1 MRDDLNPA
9 SPPADTPSPAP
20 EQAQASRERDAMNR
34 WGAWS
39 VGIGLMLMVC
49 QYGVVRLAPA
59 GMAVR
64 IVVPVTIVLV
74 PLALRPFR
82 HRIGIW
88 IMFVGLAANLAAI
101 VANGGLMPIE
111 RQTLVSAVGEA
122 RAAHYATGKWVSGSK
137 DVLVAPGSGRL
148 VALGD
153 GIIIRFG
160 GGGIVAS
167 PGDLVVWV
175 GLAVLAAEAS
185 LALRRRELI
194 AREVAV
200 RRLPADAAGRQAEG
214 GATTRA

>member
-1 MRDDLNPA
+1 MRAHLNPA
-9 SPPADTPSPAP
+9 PPPADTPPSAPGPAL
-20 EQAQASRERDAMNR
+20 ATRERDAMNR
-34 WGAWS
+34 WAAWS
-39 VGIGLMLMVC
+39 VGIGLGLMLC
-49 QYGVVRLAPA
+49 QYGVIRLAPA

-101 VANGGLMPIE
+101 LANGGLMPME

-122 RAAHYATGKWVSGSK
+122 HAARYTTGTWISGSK

-153 GIIIRFG
+153 GLIIRFG

-167 PGDLVVWV
+167 PGDVVVWA

-194 AREVAV
+194 AHARPSGQP
-200 RRLPADAAGRQAEG
+200 PADAVGRQAEG

>member
-1 MRDDLNPA
+1 
-9 SPPADTPSPAP
+9 
-20 EQAQASRERDAMNR
+20 MNR
-34 WGAWS
+34 WAAFS
-39 VGIGLMLMVC
+39 VGVGLALMLC

-64 IVVPVTIVLV
+64 IVVPVTIILV

-101 VANGGLMPIE
+101 MANGGLMPIE
-111 RQTLVSAVGEA
+111 HQTLVSAVGEA
-122 RAAHYATGKWVSGSK
+122 EAAKYATGSWISGSK

-160 GGGIVAS
+160 SGGIVAS
-167 PGDLVVWV
+167 PGDIVVWA

-194 AREVAV
+194 AHARPSGQP
-200 RRLPADAAGRQAEG
+200 PADAVGRQAEG
-214 GATTRA
+214 GAATRA